1 MGLFGREVYPERSRR
16 EPSRSTALA
25 EVRGS
30 HEVEQSSLH
39 CYIKPS
45 TIVGGFFVF
54 EIIFQDT
61 QLYYGMILPYCVYVL
76 QSEKDLL
83 LYHGYTTNLHN
94 RIINHNRGGT
104 KSTSRRRPLKLIY
117 CEFFLSKKDAKRR
130 EMYFKTSQGKRMLK
144 LVLKRTLKE
153 INYPKR
159 KT

>member
-1 MGLFGREVYPERSRR
+1 
-16 EPSRSTALA
+16 
-25 EVRGS
+25 
-30 HEVEQSSLH
+30 
-39 CYIKPS
+39 
-45 TIVGGFFVF
+45 
-54 EIIFQDT
+54 
-61 QLYYGMILPYCVYVL
+61 MILPYCVYVL